1 MKTKCNTNIYT
12 THCPSTKEVQYN
24 LPTANDHDDTIPNAV
39 GRATSEVEN
48 VYFCFITLHL
58 PYPKC
63 RWKFA
68 GDPANFQLLRGN
80 IKCMMW
86 EY

>member
-39 GRATSEVEN
+39 GQRQKWKMFISVLLHYIYHTLN
-48 VYFCFITLHL
+48 V
-58 PYPKC
+58 
-63 RWKFA
+63 
-68 GDPANFQLLRGN
+68 DGN
-80 IKCMMW
+80 SPGTQRISNS
-86 EY
+86 